1 MTQLEAEVFDLID
14 HYPENEA
21 SLERI
26 FHLIQIWGGRTG
38 RGIYVNQDFHWEDVV
53 QVYEPF
59 IGLIRAF
66 ISIDPL
72 TLISQLVL

>member
-1 MTQLEAEVFDLID
+1 MAALEAEIFGLID

-38 RGIYVNQDFHWEDVV
+38 RGIYVNQDFHWAEVV

-59 IGLIRAF
+59 IEYEAF
-66 ISIDPL
+66 PNRGF
-72 TLISQLVL
+72 TLRVWSL